1 MPADKESNG
10 LVIRQRSGVYTVRF
24 DDDGRRY
31 DCSVRGRMLEQAS
44 ESDLVAIGD
53 RVRFDI
59 ADEAE
64 GLGVIKSVAPRWSA
78 LSRALRTEGPRGA
91 GMPEREQVLVANADV
106 VLYVFAIAQPKPSLR
121 MLDRFLVAGE
131 RARIAQLVIVINK
144 IDLLGSATPPTNSDF
159 TYYERLGYPLVWTSA
174 VTGAGLANL
183 RTYLDEGIAVVSGPS
198 GVGKSSLLN
207 AIQPGVARRVRSL
220 DKGRGEGMHT
230 TRDREL
236 VLLASGAY
244 LADTPGLRTLNFWDL
259 EPDELD
265 GYFRDIAPLVPDCR
279 FRNCSHHQE
288 PGCAVRAAVDASVI
302 SRSRY
307 RSYCSFHAE
316 LVASYEI

>member
-1 MPADKESNG
+1 MPANSATNG
-10 LVIRQRSGVYTVRF
+10 LVIRQRSGVYTVRS
-24 DDDGRRY
+24 DHDGRHY
-31 DCSVRGRMLEQAS
+31 DCSIRGRLLEQAS
-44 ESDLVAIGD
+44 ESDLIAIGD
-53 RVRFDI
+53 RVHFAI

-64 GLGVIKSVAPRWSA
+64 GQGAIESIAPRRSA
-78 LSRALRTEGPRGA
+78 LSRALRTQGLRGA

-106 VLYVFAIAQPKPSLR
+106 ALLVFAIVQPKPSLQ

-131 RARIAQLVIVINK
+131 RARIPQLVIVINK
-144 IDLLGSATPPTNSDF
+144 IDLLGSAAPPAKSDF

-174 VTGAGLANL
+174 LTGAGLTNL
-183 RTYLDEGIAVVSGPS
+183 RAYLGEGIAVVSGPS
-198 GVGKSSLLN
+198 GVGKTSLLN
-207 AIQPGVARRVRSL
+207 AIQPGISRRVRSL
-220 DKGRGEGMHT
+220 GSRRGEGMHT

-236 VLLASGAY
+236 VPLTSGAY

-265 GYFRDIAPLVPDCR
+265 GYFRDITPLVPDCR

-288 PGCAVRAAVDASVI
+288 PNCAVRAAVDNGVI
-302 SRSRY
+302 SYSRY